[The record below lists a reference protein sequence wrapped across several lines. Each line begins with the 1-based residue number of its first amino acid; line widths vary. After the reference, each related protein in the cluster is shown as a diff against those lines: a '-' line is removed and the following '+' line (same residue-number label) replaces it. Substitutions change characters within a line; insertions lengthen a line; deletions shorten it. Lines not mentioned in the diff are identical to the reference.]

1 MPYIP
6 TEEVESSN
14 IERIGYHR
22 KQQILRIIFH
32 GGRAYDY
39 PMVTEREYNDLMAA
53 ESKGKFFNSRI
64 KPMYAHR
71 TPRDV
76 ELVVPC
82 CEHPEPN
89 PTCTKECFPC
99 NDWCCPGAPSEASPE
114 AIAAAVKGGLAF
126 GAADHSAAPPT
137 TGSDEATRDCP
148 HGADGRDCDADLCVC
163 ACHQT
168 SLDAS
173 HLFQIVDDALVDGCH
188 HGTNG
193 RDCEEGCVCVC
204 HQSNAEKVCS
214 HPEQDREERLDG
226 SGAVCGAC
234 DADLRQSGDC
244 PHGADGRTCET
255 GCGCIPCHQTLKDA
269 CSEHPDGC
277 PDDGHAAPLPT
288 CGAPVD
294 TDKNE
299 KGETNGNPD

>member
-39 PMVTEREYNDLMAA
+39 PMVTEREYDALMAA
-53 ESKGKFFNSRI
+53 DSKGRFFNSRI

-89 PTCTKECFPC
+89 PTCTEECFPC
-99 NDWCCPGAPSEASPE
+99 NEWCCPGASSGVSPE
-114 AIAAAVKGGLAF
+114 AIAAAIKGGMAF

-137 TGSDEATRDCP
+137 TGSDEPLVEVGGDCP
-148 HGADGRDCDADLCVC
+148 HGADGRDCDVHCVC
-163 ACHQT
+163 ACHRPRT
-168 SLDAS
+168 
-173 HLFQIVDDALVDGCH
+173 
-188 HGTNG
+188 
-193 RDCEEGCVCVC
+193 
-204 HQSNAEKVCS
+204 
-214 HPEQDREERLDG
+214 
-226 SGAVCGAC
+226 GA
-234 DADLRQSGDC
+234 
-244 PHGADGRTCET
+244 
-255 GCGCIPCHQTLKDA
+255 
-269 CSEHPDGC
+269 
-277 PDDGHAAPLPT
+277 
-288 CGAPVD
+288 APVD
-294 TDKNE
+294 TDENQEE
-299 KGETNGNPD
+299 KTNGNPD